1 LGQSARWQLE
11 KDLLGDSSED
21 PAKVAFGRNRSGGP
35 LSPSKEGAQVA
46 GVARLQERIAGMMLG
61 GASLDR
67 VEMEVIDESELKE
80 DQKAALWLYAW
91 SFMEGQE
98 QRAQAKRY
106 LVGVGA

>member
-1 LGQSARWQLE
+1 
-11 KDLLGDSSED
+11 
-21 PAKVAFGRNRSGGP
+21 
-35 LSPSKEGAQVA
+35 VA
-46 GVARLQERIAGMMLG
+46 GVVRLQERIAGMMIG

-67 VEMEVIDESELKE
+67 VEMEIIDDSQLKD

-98 QRAQAKRY
+98 QRAQATRY